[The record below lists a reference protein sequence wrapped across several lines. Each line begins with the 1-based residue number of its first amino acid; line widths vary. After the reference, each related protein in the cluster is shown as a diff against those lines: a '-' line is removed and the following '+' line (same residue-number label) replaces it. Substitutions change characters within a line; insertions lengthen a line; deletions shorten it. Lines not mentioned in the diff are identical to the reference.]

1 MKLLS
6 AALACLAFG
15 QFIPA
20 AHAAG
25 LFDQRVTQATPSQP
39 SPDLAAQGRAYFMQH
54 SFDFPTVFRSHHPGP
69 AWILQH
75 ASDFN
80 LTPQQTAA
88 MERLRDG
95 MRSSVAEDSA
105 KLKQAYSRY
114 ETDSRATAPH
124 EKAMLDDVHAVGD
137 AQTQLAGA
145 MIPYHLQA
153 FEQLNAEQR
162 QIYERLVA
170 AAQ

>member
-1 MKLLS
+1 
-6 AALACLAFG
+6 
-15 QFIPA
+15 
-20 AHAAG
+20 
-25 LFDQRVTQATPSQP
+25 
-39 SPDLAAQGRAYFMQH
+39 MQH
-54 SFDFPTVFRSHHPGP
+54 SYDFPTVFRSHHPGP

-88 MERLRDG
+88 IERLQNG
-95 MRSSVAEDSA
+95 MRSSVAENSA
-105 KLKQAYSRY
+105 KLKQAYSHY
-114 ETDSRATAPH
+114 ENDSRAPLPD

-153 FEQLNAEQR
+153 YDELDAVQKKT
-162 QIYERLVA
+162 YERLVA
-170 AAQ
+170 VAGP